1 MTSKVACQLLCTC
14 IEKEP
19 DVRALLKIKIKKQR
33 MEKKQKKRLL
43 PVFGARLRNLLLNCG
58 RHLLRA
64 ELAALTI
71 DILSILQNAQEN
83 GSFHESRH

>member
-33 MEKKQKKRLL
+33 MEKKQK
-43 PVFGARLRNLLLNCG
+43 
-58 RHLLRA
+58 
-64 ELAALTI
+64 
-71 DILSILQNAQEN
+71 NAFCQFL
-83 GSFHESRH
+83 GHACVIYY